1 LVVDRAGGGTGE
13 LDLEFVEEPA
23 SLPCPIAFFFFLLT
37 VPDLVGSSRL
47 YSSTTTFLPVSLR
60 EIVL

>member
-1 LVVDRAGGGTGE
+1 LVVDRAGAGTGE

-23 SLPCPIAFFFFLLT
+23 SLPCPIAFFFLLT